1 MGVIL
6 FLMVTGSLPYTSEA
20 NINDALYKLIF
31 QRKRDL
37 FWRVW
42 REFNLHD
49 DNIGGGIPDGGTGSS
64 ISPSKPAKQEF
75 SLKRT
80 LISAITSIPSVF
92 SSGVGYF
99 ASIVI
104 EGGKKL
110 NEKIFLPCSRKVMN
124 GCKRH

>member
-42 REFNLHD
+42 REFNLLD
-49 DNIGGGIPDGGTGSS
+49 DNIVGIPDGGTGSS
-64 ISPSKPAKQEF
+64 ISPSKPAQQEF

-80 LISAITSIPSVF
+80 VISAIISIPAAF
-92 SSGVGYF
+92 S
-99 ASIVI
+99 
-104 EGGKKL
+104 
-110 NEKIFLPCSRKVMN
+110 
-124 GCKRH
+124 

>member
-42 REFNLHD
+42 REFNMLD
-49 DNIGGGIPDGGTGSS
+49 DSMCGIPDGGTGSS
-64 ISPSKPAKQEF
+64 ISPAKPVQQDF
-75 SLKRT
+75 SLRKST
-80 LISAITSIPSVF
+80 ILAIQSIPSNLIK
-92 SSGVGYF
+92 GVGYF
-99 ASIVI
+99 ASVI
-104 EGGKKL
+104 ISGGKIV
-110 NEKIFLPCSRKVMN
+110 NEKLFMPCSRRILDK
-124 GCKRH
+124 CKK

>member
-42 REFNLHD
+42 REFNLLD
-49 DNIGGGIPDGGTGSS
+49 DNIVGIPDGGTGSS
-64 ISPSKPAKQEF
+64 ISPSKPAQQEF

-80 LISAITSIPSVF
+80 LISVIASIPAVF

-104 EGGKKL
+104 SSGKTLNDKL
-110 NEKIFLPCSRKVMN
+110 FLPCSRKVIN
-124 GCKRH
+124 ACKL